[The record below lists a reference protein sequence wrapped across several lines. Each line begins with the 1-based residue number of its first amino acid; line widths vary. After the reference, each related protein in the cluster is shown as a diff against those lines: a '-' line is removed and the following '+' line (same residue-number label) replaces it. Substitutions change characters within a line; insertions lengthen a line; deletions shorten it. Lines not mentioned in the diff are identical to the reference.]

1 MVVIT
6 LIKSVIINHK
16 NQDLDIIV
24 VCQISLQ
31 NPVFCSSLI
40 GRLIGVSLVLVGED
54 VIESSTRSL
63 LALISVS
70 WFRLYFRLHS
80 HFDFI
85 RFFLLS
91 VAHFSSLPRYHR
103 SYTQVSNSVCLSC
116 VCVYSCIV
124 SRTHFSSHRYL
135 AIIAPTLSSHTT
147 LSRFTCTR
155 RYSLLVVTTKRQ

>member
-124 SRTHFSSHRYL
+124 SRTHSL
-135 AIIAPTLSSHTT
+135 LIATSLSSLLHSA
-147 LSRFTCTR
+147 LIQPSRV
-155 RYSLLVVTTKRQ
+155 SPALVVTPSSS

>member
-31 NPVFCSSLI
+31 NPVFPLFIGSTHRSESSFSGGGCNRVLNTFPSCSYICFLVSSLF
-40 GRLIGVSLVLVGED
+40 
-54 VIESSTRSL
+54 SSSQSFRFYSFFSPLCCSL
-63 LALISVS
+63 LIATSLSS
-70 WFRLYFRLHS
+70 LLHS
-80 HFDFI
+80 GEQQC
-85 RFFLLS
+85 
-91 VAHFSSLPRYHR
+91 V
-103 SYTQVSNSVCLSC
+103 C